1 MLLYYHVNSFDCI
14 LFISEYL
21 SNFQK
26 LHQDRQTNPQALVP
40 LLPIF
45 RRSIYIIGLMLRF
58 FDFTDKEVYGDAY
71 PVSIHICLYIC
82 IFLKTLFL

>member
-1 MLLYYHVNSFDCI
+1 MSINLTI
-14 LFISEYL
+14 FISEYL

-26 LHQDRQTNPQALVP
+26 LHQDRQTNPQALIP

-71 PVSIHICLYIC
+71 PVSIYICLYIS
-82 IFLKTLFL
+82 IFLKTYIFN